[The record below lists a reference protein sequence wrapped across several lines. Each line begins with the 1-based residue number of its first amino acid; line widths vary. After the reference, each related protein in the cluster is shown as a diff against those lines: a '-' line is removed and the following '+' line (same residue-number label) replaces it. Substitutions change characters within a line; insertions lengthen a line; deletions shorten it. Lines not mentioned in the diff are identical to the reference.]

1 MRDLIMLARL
11 IWSVVCWI
19 GRALAVP
26 FCVLLAVATAAG
38 VFALAVCIEI
48 EVRKDREKAAKAQ

>member
-11 IWSVVCWI
+11 IWSGVFRLAGW
-19 GRALAVP
+19 LAVP
-26 FCVLLAVATAAG
+26 FCVLLAVATVAG

-48 EVRKDREKAAKAQ
+48 EVRRDREQAAKPQ

>member
-1 MRDLIMLARL
+1 MGELIMLARL
-11 IWSVVCWI
+11 LWSGVCRLAGW
-19 GRALAVP
+19 LAVP
-26 FCVLLAVATAAG
+26 FCVLLAVATAVG

>member
-26 FCVLLAVATAAG
+26 FCVLLAVATAVG
-38 VFALAVCIEI
+38 FLTLAVCIDK
-48 EVRKDREKAAKAQ
+48 EVRRDRQQAAKPQ

>member
-11 IWSVVCWI
+11 IWSGVCMLAGW
-19 GRALAVP
+19 LAVP
-26 FCVLLAVATAAG
+26 FCVLLAVATVAG

-48 EVRKDREKAAKAQ
+48 EVRKDREQAAKPQ